1 MKRGVYTH
9 THAHLQHY
17 MCLSRLFLISR
28 RLHPFF
34 TFYSLAH
41 TQISQMIFFNS
52 IVPSMSFTKFTSHH
66 WHLWSTHCQRCG
78 QGWVVDQSGRGW
90 RSRRHDRLRPHVAT
104 GTSSSVWHVEHW
116 CGRRGSR
123 ATKPHAIVVGGGCRG
138 RLAKPN
144 SSAHGRL
151 HNVQ

>member
-1 MKRGVYTH
+1 MKRGVCVH
-9 THAHLQHY
+9 TRTSTTLLHVSLDY
-17 MCLSRLFLISR
+17 FSFLVASIR
-28 RLHPFF
+28 FLCF
-34 TFYSLAH
+34 TLAH

-66 WHLWSTHCQRCG
+66 WHLWSTHRQRCG

-116 CGRRGSR
+116 RGRRGSR